1 MLELLANHGTALEAQ
16 KKPESFT
23 PRPPLRVGVTRVM
36 RHLGLRVR
44 VRVRL
49 GGLGRVQWRNLR
61 QRHRLEPLRAT

>member
-1 MLELLANHGTALEAQ
+1 MLELLANNHGTALEAQ
-16 KKPESFT
+16 KKQESFT

-36 RHLGLRVR
+36 RHLGLR